1 MAIAGTHT
9 FGGAGGV
16 DVPGLTQALQKAKQ
30 DLTSKAQNYIND
42 VNQEQSDLDSTI
54 NPTLTTEGGKFDNA
68 KDGGALYRTLQ
79 TATQDLLQ
87 AQAHLNGASQAMYA
101 VAGDGQ
107 LLDQASMALTALATQ
122 ADQLAKAQADLQACK
137 LALAKAGLPPAI
149 TPGQTGQTGQT
160 GGTAQQGGGAA
171 PPGFVSNGTAA
182 LIGVGGGALGALA
195 GWFGRG
201 AMKKGRK

>member
-30 DLTSKAQNYIND
+30 DLVGKAQSYIND
-42 VNQEQSDLDSTI
+42 VNQEQTDLDSTI

-107 LLDQASMALTALATQ
+107 LLDQASMALSALATQ
-122 ADQLAKAQADLQACK
+122 ADQLAKAQADLEACK

-149 TPGQTGQTGQT
+149 TPGQTGQTG
-160 GGTAQQGGGAA
+160 GTAQQGGTAS
-171 PPGFVSNGTAA
+171 PSGFVSNGTAA
-182 LIGVGGGALGALA
+182 LIGVGGGVVGALA

-201 AMKKGRK
+201 AMKKGRR